1 MPVSAAVRRIA
12 REQDLP
18 ASEAD
23 LLRKL
28 PEAFLPYRIKDL
40 YNLGWPM
47 RAMRECLTPP
57 PPSGTVRAWCNRPTP
72 ANVRSFLSK
81 LPAMPKPTPPASVTK
96 VRKRGGKSKKYP
108 PSPGLTA
115 ATTEELA
122 NLSYYAQRYRSGMA
136 PTHKC
141 AIANHDFTQ
150 RLREL
155 RDSGVTIA
163 ELADAA
169 DVTYRSIARRLSYT
183 KSTV

>member
-18 ASEAD
+18 ASEAN

-28 PEAFLPYRIKDL
+28 PPAFLPYRIKDL

-47 RAMRECLTPP
+47 RAMRECLDPM

-72 ANVRSFLSK
+72 ANARSFLTK
-81 LPAMPKPTPPASVTK
+81 LPAMPKPTPPASVTR

-108 PSPGLTA
+108 PSPGLSA

-122 NLSYYAQRYRSGMA
+122 SLSYYAQRYRSGMA
-136 PTHKC
+136 ETHRC
-141 AIANHDFTQ
+141 AIANKKFTE
-150 RLREL
+150 RLKELRET
-155 RDSGVTIA
+155 GVTIA
-163 ELADAA
+163 ELADAS
-169 DVTYRSIARRLSYT
+169 DITYRSVARRLST
-183 KSTV
+183 AKPA